1 MFLIVLVHVHFFIRM
16 HMLLVLWPVVIGPLL
31 ERAIFFRVVGF
42 FVFMSLI
49 LFSVE
54 VKDFFRVF
62 VLALFLELLSF
73 ESFLL
78 AEFLLCLELV

>member
-1 MFLIVLVHVHFFIRM
+1 
-16 HMLLVLWPVVIGPLL
+16 MLLFLWSVVIGPLL

-42 FVFMSLI
+42 FVLMFLI
-49 LFSVE
+49 LLSVE
-54 VKDFFRVF
+54 VKDFFRIL

-78 AEFLLCLELV
+78 A

>member
-1 MFLIVLVHVHFFIRM
+1 
-16 HMLLVLWPVVIGPLL
+16 MLLVLWPVLVGPLL

-42 FVFMSLI
+42 FVFMFLI
-49 LFSVE
+49 LLSVE
-54 VKDFFRVF
+54 VKDLFRIL

-73 ESFLL
+73 ESFLF